1 MALPDRVLI
10 DTSAFYALRSATDR
24 FHNRASGAYERLIDR
39 EQELW
44 TTSYTLVETVSLL
57 HRRLGFDVVV
67 EFSEWRRR
75 ANLQVL
81 WIDSRMHAE
90 AWNRFM
96 AEQGRGLSFVD
107 WTTVVASLEMENA
120 PVFTFDAG
128 FANLG
133 RPVVP
138 H

>member
-39 EQELW
+39 ERELW

-107 WTTVVASLEMENA
+107 WTTAVASLEMEDA

-128 FANLG
+128 FANVG

-138 H
+138 R